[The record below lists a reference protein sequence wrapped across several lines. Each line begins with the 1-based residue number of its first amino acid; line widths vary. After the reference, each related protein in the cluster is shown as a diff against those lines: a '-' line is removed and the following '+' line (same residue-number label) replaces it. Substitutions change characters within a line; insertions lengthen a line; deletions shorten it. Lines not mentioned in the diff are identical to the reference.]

1 MKKIAIL
8 IENLFNEEE
17 LIAPYH
23 RLREDYEVVLVG
35 TEADKEYNSKEGFK
49 KKSDVASRDVNA
61 EDFAGVVIPG
71 GFSPDYMRKSKDS
84 VKFFKDIYESGKPV
98 AAICH
103 AGWMLAESLD
113 LHGVKMTSTSTIRKD
128 MENAGANWV
137 DEEVVV
143 DKNLVTSR
151 SPKDIPAFMK
161 EFIKLVG

>member
-1 MKKIAIL
+1 MKKIAVL
-8 IENLFNEEE
+8 IENLFDDEE
-17 LIAPYH
+17 LIVPYH

-35 TEADKEYNSKEGFK
+35 TEADKEYKSKSGFV
-49 KKSDVASRDVNA
+49 KKSDVASKDVKA
-61 EDFAGVVIPG
+61 SDFDGVVIPG
-71 GFSPDYMRKSKDS
+71 GFSPDYMRRSKDTVNF
-84 VKFFKDIYESGKPV
+84 VKELHEQEKPI

-113 LHGVKMTSTSTIRKD
+113 LNGVKMTSTAPIRKD

-143 DKNLVTSR
+143 DNNIVTSR
-151 SPKDIPAFMK
+151 SPLDLPAFMR

>member
-8 IENLFNEEE
+8 IENLFDEEE

-35 TEADKEYNSKEGFK
+35 TEADTEYHSKAGFK
-49 KKSDVASRDVNA
+49 KKSDVASKDVTA
-61 EDFAGVVIPG
+61 EEFAGVIIPG
-71 GFSPDYMRKSKDS
+71 GFSPDYMRRSEDS
-84 VKFFKDIYESGKPV
+84 VKFVKELYESGKPV

-113 LHGVKMTSTSTIRKD
+113 LNGVKMTSTSTIKTD
-128 MENAGANWV
+128 MENAGAEWV

-151 SPKDIPAFMK
+151 SPKDLPAFMK

>member
-8 IENLFNEEE
+8 IENLFDEEE

-35 TEADKEYNSKEGFK
+35 TEADTEYHSKAGFK
-49 KKSDVASRDVNA
+49 KKSDVASKDVSA
-61 EDFAGVVIPG
+61 EEFAGVIIPG
-71 GFSPDYMRKSKDS
+71 GFSPDYMRRSEDS
-84 VKFFKDIYESGKPV
+84 VKFVKDLYESGKPV

-113 LHGVKMTSTSTIRKD
+113 LNGVKMTSTSTIRKD
-128 MENAGANWV
+128 MENAGAEWV

-151 SPKDIPAFMK
+151 SPKDLPAFMK

>member
-8 IENLFNEEE
+8 IESLFNEEE

-35 TEADKEYNSKEGFK
+35 TEADTEYRSKEGFT
-49 KKSDVASRDVNA
+49 KKSDVASRDISA
-61 EDFAGVVIPG
+61 DDFAGVVIPG

-84 VKFFKDIYESGKPV
+84 VKFVKDIYESGKPV

-113 LHGVKMTSTSTIRKD
+113 LNGVNMTSTSTIRKD

>member
-1 MKKIAIL
+1 
-8 IENLFNEEE
+8 
-17 LIAPYH
+17 
-23 RLREDYEVVLVG
+23 
-35 TEADKEYNSKEGFK
+35 
-49 KKSDVASRDVNA
+49 
-61 EDFAGVVIPG
+61 
-71 GFSPDYMRKSKDS
+71 MRKSKDS
-84 VKFFKDIYESGKPV
+84 VKFVKDIYESGKPV

-113 LHGVKMTSTSTIRKD
+113 LNGVKMTSTSTIRKD

>member
-8 IENLFNEEE
+8 IENLFDEEE

-23 RLREDYEVVLVG
+23 RLREDYDVVLVG
-35 TEADKEYNSKEGFK
+35 TEANHEYKSKSGFVK
-49 KKSDVASRDVNA
+49 TSDVASRDVKA
-61 EDFAGVVIPG
+61 EDFDGIIIPG
-71 GFSPDYMRKSKDS
+71 GFSPDYMRRSESS
-84 VKFFKDIYESGKPV
+84 VKLVKDLNNQGKPI

-113 LHGVKMTSTSTIRKD
+113 LSDVKLTSTPTIRKD

-143 DKNLVTSR
+143 DNNIITSR
-151 SPKDIPAFMK
+151 NPKDLPAFIK
-161 EFIKLVG
+161 AFIKQL